1 MECGGL
7 PEGVGSEPAT
17 KAILFAIQIAEAF
30 GEDNFDAAG
39 SQKERLGDFNG
50 ASAR

>member
-1 MECGGL
+1 MECL
-7 PEGVGSEPAT
+7 PEGVVSEPAT

-39 SQKERLGDFNG
+39 GGVDTHADFLGQWDQ
-50 ASAR
+50 